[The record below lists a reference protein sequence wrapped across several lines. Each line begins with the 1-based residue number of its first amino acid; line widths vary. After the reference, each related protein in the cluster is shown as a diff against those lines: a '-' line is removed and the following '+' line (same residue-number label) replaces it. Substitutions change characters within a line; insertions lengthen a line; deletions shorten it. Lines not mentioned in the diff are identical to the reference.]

1 MSVLKMSAS
10 TFAKA
15 LNEALAVLRIG
26 GANQEQIRA
35 FKNAFLKSVIKNP
48 KRGFKIA

>member
-1 MSVLKMSAS
+1 MSAS
-10 TFAKA
+10 TFTKA
-15 LNEALAVLRIG
+15 LNEALAVLKIS

-48 KRGFKIA
+48 KKGL